1 MQAEKSDRILRK
13 PEVLAKIGVSDPTI
27 YRWEIAGRF
36 PKRLRLGGQ
45 ACGWLASE
53 IEGWLAERAAER
65 NEACK

>member
-27 YRWEIAGRF
+27 YRWELAGRF

-53 IEGWLAERAAER
+53 VEAWLQDKAAARSAE
-65 NEACK
+65 